1 MHRVRVMVRVKVVC
15 FLLQKGSC
23 VVVVMSTSRK
33 RICSN
38 DDEGENVREEMWY
51 AKMKVK
57 MKKYEFEL
65 EQLRMELLETKHI

>member
-1 MHRVRVMVRVKVVC
+1 MVRVKVVC

-23 VVVVMSTSRK
+23 VVVVMSTARK

-57 MKKYEFEL
+57 MKNDHKRG
-65 EQLRMELLETKHI
+65 QLNRTLNQPKT

>member
-57 MKKYEFEL
+57 MKNDHKRG
-65 EQLRMELLETKHI
+65 QLNRTLNQPKT